1 MPWVPVPALSWEALL
16 FLNLPR
22 LDERHSE
29 LCVCTFKK
37 ISKGGYSL
45 NIFRSKTRVY
55 VHHHY
60 TRNTENYITK
70 AKCRTE
76 RLLRCFVP
84 NTILTLNSRVCI
96 DHIAAC
102 MTFFFFGWSSRIFD
116 NVIAKW
122 SFWVR
127 QFFRPKF
134 VSQRSRIITIAF
146 FLFSSFPSPRPF
158 SFPFLSLLWFW
169 SFSVGLKKPAFW
181 HLFTQMTANFV
192 RLFFK
197 KSELDIYIKTKHYVR
212 A

>member
-22 LDERHSE
+22 LDERRSE
-29 LCVCTFKK
+29 LCVSTFKK

-60 TRNTENYITK
+60 TRNTENYITM

-76 RLLRCFVP
+76 RLLRSFVP
-84 NTILTLNSRVCI
+84 STILTLSSRVCI
-96 DHIAAC
+96 DHIVAC
-102 MTFFFFGWSSRIFD
+102 MTIFFFYWSSRIFD

-127 QFFRPKF
+127 QFFQPKS
-134 VSQRSRIITIAF
+134 VSQSSRIITIVFFVFPPF
-146 FLFSSFPSPRPF
+146 FLLALSPS
-158 SFPFLSLLWFW
+158 
-169 SFSVGLKKPAFW
+169 
-181 HLFTQMTANFV
+181 
-192 RLFFK
+192 LFFRYYDFGISQSGLRNLPFDTFSLK
-197 KSELDIYIKTKHYVR
+197 WLQISLGCFSKNRLDIYIY
-212 A
+212 